1 MLNCFSISR
10 SLCSEEDDPI
20 HEHLIPRESRFR
32 AQRWKTVNYIPQN
45 DGSRNK
51 RVTQPILLIATAD
64 EGREIEQ
71 NALLTSR
78 FDDSFEQKPNSLCTF
93 IEFDVARGR

>member
-1 MLNCFSISR
+1 M
-10 SLCSEEDDPI
+10 
-20 HEHLIPRESRFR
+20 
-32 AQRWKTVNYIPQN
+32 PQN

-51 RVTQPILLIATAD
+51 TVTQPILLIATAE

-71 NALLTSR
+71 NALMTSK

-93 IEFDVARGR
+93 IELDAARAR

>member
-1 MLNCFSISR
+1 M
-10 SLCSEEDDPI
+10 
-20 HEHLIPRESRFR
+20 
-32 AQRWKTVNYIPQN
+32 PQN

-51 RVTQPILLIATAD
+51 TVTQPILLIATAE

-71 NALLTSR
+71 NALMTSK

-93 IEFDVARGR
+93 IEFHVARAR